1 LTWKRID
8 SAYEWLIFFKSIQRH
23 GMINNGNRFEFGDK
37 RIVKTFTSIFV
48 KLLYSLNSTIY
59 FKGHFLICPMRFE

>member
-37 RIVKTFTSIFV
+37 GQELVGE
-48 KLLYSLNSTIY
+48 LLNTI
-59 FKGHFLICPMRFE
+59 P